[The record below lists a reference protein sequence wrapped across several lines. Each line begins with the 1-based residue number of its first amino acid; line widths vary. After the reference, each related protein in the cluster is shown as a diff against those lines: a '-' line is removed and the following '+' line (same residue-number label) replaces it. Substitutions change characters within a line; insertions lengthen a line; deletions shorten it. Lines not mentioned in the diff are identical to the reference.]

1 MVNAQENISDN
12 QTDESTL
19 EINENLAS
27 EPFNNNKLESAISK
41 LSNLNQSETT
51 NESTVN
57 DTNNNSNESEI
68 NVPNNDTIIENLSVS
83 EDIINVSENVIVN
96 SEIINDAIINDTST
110 EETQNNQ
117 IETSSETLTAN
128 NEITTNVVE
137 EDPVVEEEIINEEYN
152 QGQDVSVGFGVT
164 ITIVA

>member
-1 MVNAQENISDN
+1 MLIVNAEGINETN
-12 QTDESTL
+12 ESTL
-19 EINENLAS
+19 EINENLAA
-27 EPFNNNKLESAISK
+27 EPSNNSNTRLELAISK

-51 NESTVN
+51 NESIVN

-110 EETQNNQ
+110 E
-117 IETSSETLTAN
+117 
-128 NEITTNVVE
+128 
-137 EDPVVEEEIINEEYN
+137 
-152 QGQDVSVGFGVT
+152 
-164 ITIVA
+164 